1 VKRISQLYYSVALAL
16 FFLMELFIS
25 SVRVALA
32 VLSPSGKVRP
42 TFLLMPLD
50 ASSDSEIMLTAN
62 LISLTP
68 GTLTVDVAAGRSQLL
83 IHSMFGADDPQAEID
98 AMKQGLERRVLQA
111 TRGERL

>member
-1 VKRISQLYYSVALAL
+1 MKRILQLYFSVALAL

-25 SVRVALA
+25 SVRVARA
-32 VLSPSGKVRP
+32 VLSRADKVRP

-50 ASSDSEIMLTAN
+50 ATSDAEIMLTAN

-68 GTLTVDVAAGRSQLL
+68 GTLTVDVAAGRGQLL
-83 IHSMFGADDPQAEID
+83 IHSMFGADDPQGEID
-98 AMKQGLERRVLQA
+98 AMKTGLERRVLRA